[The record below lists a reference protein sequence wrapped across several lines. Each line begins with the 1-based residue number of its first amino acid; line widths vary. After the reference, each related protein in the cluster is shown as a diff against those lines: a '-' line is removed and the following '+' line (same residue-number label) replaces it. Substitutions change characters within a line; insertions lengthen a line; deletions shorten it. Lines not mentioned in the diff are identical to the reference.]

1 MNNGEDK
8 TVTDYIKEFFEQH
21 PNEEIEH
28 GRVVDYV
35 FEHIPKARDPWRAIR
50 KLYQEGW
57 LIKVRKGVYK
67 RIPGYKGRSFL
78 APFPRE
84 VKEAIFKKHN
94 YCCIVCGNG
103 KHNGYEIHA
112 DHKTPQYKGGTNT
125 IENGQTLCS
134 EHNLMKKRYGTV
146 DFLGQYC
153 KKMIALAKEHND
165 IKIETMFKEVA

>member
-28 GRVVDYV
+28 GRVGDYV

-67 RIPGYKGRSFL
+67 KI
-78 APFPRE
+78 
-84 VKEAIFKKHN
+84 
-94 YCCIVCGNG
+94 
-103 KHNGYEIHA
+103 
-112 DHKTPQYKGGTNT
+112 PQYKGGTNT

-165 IKIETMFKEVA
+165 IKIET